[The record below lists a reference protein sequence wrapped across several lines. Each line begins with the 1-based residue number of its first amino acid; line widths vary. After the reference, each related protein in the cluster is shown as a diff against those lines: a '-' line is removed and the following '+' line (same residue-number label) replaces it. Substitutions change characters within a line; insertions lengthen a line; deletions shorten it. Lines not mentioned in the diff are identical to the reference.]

1 MGKLFELLDGKKSY
15 IVALI
20 VAVLAVLVAFGI
32 AVPPW
37 VYQILLAFGIVAGKS
52 ALKKAE

>member
-1 MGKLFELLDGKKSY
+1 MGKLLEWLDGKKSY
-15 IVALI
+15 
-20 VAVLAVLVAFGI
+20 LVAF
-32 AVPPW
+32 AVAALALLVALGVTIPDW